1 MDAAGYVD
9 VRLFDGDAATIYFNE
24 GMWRYRD
31 YCISAHNQDMPW
43 DQFVTEQLAGD
54 ELVAWDK
61 LKRWTPEVQQKLIAT
76 GFLRNVED
84 PTSEAQ
90 YGVKERYD
98 VLFDVMKTVSS
109 SLLGLTLECARCHSH
124 KYDPIPQRDFY
135 RFMACFEP
143 AMNVHDWKRPQD
155 RFLNTVSSLSLIHI

>member
-1 MDAAGYVD
+1 MDARG
-9 VRLFDGDAATIYFNE
+9 
-24 GMWRYRD
+24 
-31 YCISAHNQDMPW
+31 
-43 DQFVTEQLAGD
+43 
-54 ELVAWDK
+54 
-61 LKRWTPEVQQKLIAT
+61 QQKLIAT

-84 PTSEAQ
+84 PTTQAQ

-143 AMNVHDWKRPQD
+143 AMNVHDWKKGPRPVPEHGFECGED
-155 RFLNTVSSLSLIHI
+155 RDRHPQRVGRRSAQGAWRHVLRAPRRLRRRAPVRPIGRSRG